1 MLARLKQFRWS
12 DREGSRDTPA
22 SESRVSEQQTS
33 AWVPDQRFLSDA
45 AGVVSGAE
53 RTIQQTAEENF
64 SHSDAHAF
72 ECAGAFADD
81 LTTSQRTEI
90 VFIDGSVTNYS
101 EILIDIDPQAEIVVI
116 HPGGDGLQEI
126 ATALEGRGHVD
137 AIHVISH
144 GGGGEL
150 QLGNLILSSE
160 NLCDFARTL
169 ESIGDSLTA
178 EGKILFYGLSLG
190 DGAGEALISTLS
202 ELTGADVAAS
212 NGPEEKHRG
221 IFHAL
226 DRDAAGEAL
235 VSLDSSS
242 PLDEAS
248 AGSDKDVDIRAAA
261 LQPIA
266 RNG

>member
-45 AGVVSGAE
+45 AGVVSDAE

-81 LTTSQRTEI
+81 LTPSQRTEI

-101 EILIDIDPQAEIVVI
+101 EILIDIDPRAEIVVI

-150 QLGNLILSSE
+150 KIGNLILSWE

-169 ESIGDSLTA
+169 ENIGDSLTA
-178 EGKILFYGLSLG
+178 EGKILFYGLSQPAVEQVVRGFPPRSDARLHHS
-190 DGAGEALISTLS
+190 L
-202 ELTGADVAAS
+202 
-212 NGPEEKHRG
+212 EE
-221 IFHAL
+221 
-226 DRDAAGEAL
+226 
-235 VSLDSSS
+235 
-242 PLDEAS
+242 
-248 AGSDKDVDIRAAA
+248 
-261 LQPIA
+261 
-266 RNG
+266 